1 MAQPMN
7 SAQLC
12 FQNAGRTFRF
22 QLDYPHPGEIHTGH
36 RFGNYQVDP
45 AGKTFDGGE
54 YQIRDEVLDVDI
66 PDDHRIFSVQGFHVG
81 RDPDTGAI
89 RMASYCLQLKGWQL
103 VADLAADFSSG
114 TLYLRQEIDELNPNP
129 LHAPM
134 RDHLFHNRFAALDI
148 AICHGSHVD
157 YEGRSLVFIAK
168 SGTGKTTTGLLWQ
181 DAGYRLLNDE
191 KNLLFV
197 RDDTAFAAT
206 SFWHGSYPLTIPG
219 EQPLAG
225 IFLLVQAPEN
235 KLVAVPPARAVARLL
250 ANTFSERY
258 HKENFQRVIAAYTEV
273 VERVPVFELHC
284 TPDQRAVEIVK
295 RELALSPQ
303 D

>member
-1 MAQPMN
+1 MAT
-7 SAQLC
+7 AQLC
-12 FQNAGRTFRF
+12 FQNAGHTFRF
-22 QLDYPHPGEIHTGH
+22 QLDYPYPEKIETGH

-45 AGKTFDGGE
+45 EGQVFDGGE
-54 YQIRDEVLDVDI
+54 YHIRGDVLPVDI
-66 PDDHRIFSVQGFHVG
+66 PEDHRIFSQNGFHIG
-81 RDPDTGAI
+81 RDPETGAI

-103 VADLAADFSSG
+103 VADLSADFSSG
-114 TLYLRQEIDELNPNP
+114 TIYLRQEIDGKDPNP
-129 LHAPM
+129 LHIPM
-134 RDHLFHNRFAALDI
+134 RNHLLHNRFAALDI

-157 YEGRSLVFIAK
+157 LDGRSLVFIAK

-181 DAGYRLLNDE
+181 DAGHRLFNDE

-206 SFWHGSYPLTIPG
+206 SFWHGSYPITFPG

-235 KLVAVPPARAVARLL
+235 KLVPVPPVRAVARLL

-258 HKENFQRVIAAYTEV
+258 HKENFQRVIDTYTAV